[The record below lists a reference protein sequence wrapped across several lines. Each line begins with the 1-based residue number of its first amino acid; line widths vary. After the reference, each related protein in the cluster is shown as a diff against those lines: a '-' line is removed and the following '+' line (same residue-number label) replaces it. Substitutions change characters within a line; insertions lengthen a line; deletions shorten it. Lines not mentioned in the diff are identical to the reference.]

1 MAAFNKIIHERVRL
15 LIMTYL
21 ANADEEAASFNDIQQ
36 ALKLSSGNLSVQ
48 LKNLKQAEYVD
59 IQKSFKENKPHTTV
73 TMTDTGAQALAQYLE
88 DMEQMIKAYKQ
99 SARSSE

>member
-1 MAAFNKIIHERVRL
+1 MIDFNKIIHERARL

-21 ANADEEAASFNDIQQ
+21 ANADEEAVSFNDIQQ
-36 ALKLSSGNLSVQ
+36 ALQLSSGNLSVQ
-48 LKNLKQAEYVD
+48 LKNLKRAEYVD

-88 DMEQMIKAYKQ
+88 DMERMIKAFKQ
-99 SARSSE
+99 SIRSSE